1 MRNADKILFGN
12 LENLKIAFKMWTQ
25 MECNNE
31 TDLNETVSEV
41 EIGVV

>member
-1 MRNADKILFGN
+1 
-12 LENLKIAFKMWTQ
+12 MWTQ

-41 EIGVV
+41 EIGVVWLRTETSDGLLLTR